1 MVLHS
6 VRRWLRSETLPSQ
19 YKLIALAEW
28 LSIPPDTLRYGAEI
42 KTEILQAQK
51 LG

>member
-1 MVLHS
+1 MCADGCVVKPYRHN
-6 VRRWLRSETLPSQ
+6 T
-19 YKLIALAEW
+19 KLIALAEW